1 MLLLILIIFEFVTA
15 SLCLVGV
22 LISARIGGAT
32 FKYFQH
38 MEVAW
43 QVVFVPSICIA
54 VAQIIML
61 GFTLNLYCYHRW
73 LRKNDL
79 TTLEHIFKHNS
90 SKNINQVI
98 PKVSVKSE
106 SGTEKETE
114 RLQLKATGG
123 LQSSSRAISSKVDSS
138 SNLHRDN
145 ADSAK
150 GSISESVSIGKPKS
164 TFHQAQD
171 YMNQQC
177 RNTLNQKMG
186 SLKNVQSR
194 SKFLKKEPR
203 VEEPTAN
210 KDKEQKSENT
220 PNGVQINPPKKLHKQ
235 LAKMKIQSNGMETSN
250 AEKID
255 TKSVQ
260 KKKLPSI
267 GPSRE

>member
-1 MLLLILIIFEFVTA
+1 MLLLILIIFEVATA
-15 SLCLVGV
+15 CLCLVGI
-22 LISARIGGAT
+22 LISARIGGVT

-43 QVVFVPSICIA
+43 QVIFVPSICIG

-90 SKNINQVI
+90 SKKINQVT
-98 PKVSVKSE
+98 PKESFKSE

-123 LQSSSRAISSKVDSS
+123 QQSSSRAISSKADSS
-138 SNLHRDN
+138 SNLHGDK

-150 GSISESVSIGKPKS
+150 GSIPESVYIGKPKS

-171 YMNQQC
+171 YLNQQS
-177 RNTLNQKMG
+177 RNNFNQKMG
-186 SLKNVQSR
+186 SMKNVQSR

-203 VEEPTAN
+203 LEEPTAN
-210 KDKEQKSENT
+210 KEQKSENT
-220 PNGVQINPPKKLHKQ
+220 PNGVQTKPPKKLHKQ
-235 LAKMKIQSNGMETSN
+235 LAKMNVQSNSIETSN
-250 AEKID
+250 VEKID
-255 TKSVQ
+255 TKSLQ
-260 KKKLPSI
+260 KNKLPPIS
-267 GPSRE
+267 PSRE